1 MLYHYCPVHISFPI
15 WPFLSQPLFTSTEVI
30 LNPFLFQH
38 HYRIQLL
45 ERCWNYE
52 LIHLLERCWVKDF
65 ELTNLPRTSKSDSSS
80 TV

>member
-1 MLYHYCPVHISFPI
+1 MLDNYCPVHIPFPL
-15 WPFLSQPLFTSTEVI
+15 WPFLNQPLFTSTEVI

-45 ERCWNYE
+45 ERCWDYE
-52 LIHLLERCWVKDF
+52 LIHFLDRCWVKGC
-65 ELTNLPRTSKSDSSS
+65 ELTNLPSASKSDSSP